1 MPNGWRSSEPVP
13 KPIISGTAPSIAARV
28 VIMIGRK
35 RASAAS
41 RIASYGAR
49 PRWRWAAR
57 AKSIIR
63 MPFFL
68 TMPISSTMP
77 ISAITENSCPQA
89 QSISTAPIPAE
100 GSVDR
105 MVSGC
110 TKLS

>member
-1 MPNGWRSSEPVP
+1 MP

-35 RASAAS
+35 RARAAS
-41 RIASYGAR
+41 RIASYGAS

-68 TMPISSTMP
+68 TMPISSTTP
-77 ISAITENSCPQA
+77 INAITENSWPKPQ
-89 QSISTAPIPAE
+89 SMNTAPIPAE
-100 GSVDR
+100 GSVER